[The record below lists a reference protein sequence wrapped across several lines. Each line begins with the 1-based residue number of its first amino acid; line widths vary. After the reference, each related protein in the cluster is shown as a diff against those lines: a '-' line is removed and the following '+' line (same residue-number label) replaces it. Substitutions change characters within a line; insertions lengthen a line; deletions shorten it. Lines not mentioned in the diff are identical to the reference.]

1 MSRFRLDDL
10 PEEDDYY
17 FQLSEDSGSDRVFV
31 LVIYDIIDNKR
42 RVKFAKLLQGYGMRV
57 QKSAFEAIIPK
68 RKYEKLLKEIPEHIT
83 EEDNVR
89 VYKIIGNGQV
99 VTWGN
104 TGHEEPEDIILI

>member
-42 RVKFAKLLQGYGMRV
+42 RVKFAKLL
-57 QKSAFEAIIPK
+57 
-68 RKYEKLLKEIPEHIT
+68 
-83 EEDNVR
+83 
-89 VYKIIGNGQV
+89 
-99 VTWGN
+99 
-104 TGHEEPEDIILI
+104 